1 MSMLKTTILALN
13 LDAAP
18 IGWNGSQ
25 RMLPK
30 KGKVKE
36 IANEILNM
44 FEECMADCQIL
55 KVGKC
60 GWDLFQLQ
68 VS

>member
-36 IANEILNM
+36 IA
-44 FEECMADCQIL
+44 DVGHL
-55 KVGKC
+55 KSSRGVKYVY
-60 GWDLFQLQ
+60 F
-68 VS
+68 